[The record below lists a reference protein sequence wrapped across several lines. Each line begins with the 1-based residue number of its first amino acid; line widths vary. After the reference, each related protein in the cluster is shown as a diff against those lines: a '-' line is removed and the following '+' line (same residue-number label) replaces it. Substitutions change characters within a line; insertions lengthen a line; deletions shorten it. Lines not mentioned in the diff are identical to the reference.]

1 MNSLKE
7 LVIRFNAYY
16 THIHI
21 FIYCYYYFTLKMC
34 LRTLI
39 QLRIFEFFGLAVANL
54 AKRKQYHDNVTF
66 LNLFGKF
73 SFILQSLLAVE
84 SKSVF
89 YLLQK
94 YYFCVKVE
102 QIWPLVFLVKPFLV
116 VRREKPNQRKLCH
129 ENLIFHESIF
139 KYISLGFTFFL
150 CRRGKRKKT

>member
-102 QIWPLVFLVKPFLV
+102 QIWPLVFLVKPLLV

-129 ENLIFHESIF
+129 ENLIFSWEYF
-139 KYISLGFTFFL
+139 
-150 CRRGKRKKT
+150 

>member
-1 MNSLKE
+1 MSSNINSIE
-7 LVIRFNAYY
+7 DFW
-16 THIHI
+16 I
-21 FIYCYYYFTLKMC
+21 FWFSCSK
-34 LRTLI
+34 
-39 QLRIFEFFGLAVANL
+39 FGE
-54 AKRKQYHDNVTF
+54 KKQYHDNVTF

-102 QIWPLVFLVKPFLV
+102 QIWPLVFLVKPLLV

-150 CRRGKRKKT
+150 CRRGKEKENLIKEKLQRSWKSL